1 MKEIIKITLA
11 LTISCLIAGTVM
23 GGVFMI
29 TARAKQQSEI
39 MNIQQSLFGLLGYN
53 IHHPAPPGVVLLHV
67 YRYIVEDDSGVCS
80 GYLFPV
86 QHGARAEYG
95 FLILNQ
101 TGQFVAQFPVADQA
115 EKLINEAD
123 RNTAVQT
130 AAGASKIIRYADDM
144 TIVRTG
150 DQRTAY
156 VLMGKFSGFKT
167 FIHALVALNPDFGIN
182 GMEITSHEEDPGLG
196 GEIEKEYFKNQF
208 KGKSFE
214 KLQILTVTRDPLP
227 EDYRQ
232 YLETQK
238 WQGRKISQ
246 ADAAV
251 LGEKYRRADI
261 HAISGATISS
271 TCVTQG
277 VKQLVKNFA
286 YRIAL
291 LDRAIQ
297 ENRIPAAF

>member
-1 MKEIIKITLA
+1 MKEMIRITLG
-11 LTISCLIAGTVM
+11 LTLSCLIAGTVM
-23 GGVFMI
+23 GGVFMV
-29 TARAKQQSEI
+29 TARDKQRSEF
-39 MNIQQSLFGLLGYN
+39 MNIQQSLFGLLGYD
-53 IHHPAPPGVVLLHV
+53 IHRPAPPGVALRHV
-67 YRYIVEDDSGVCS
+67 YRYIVTDESGVCS

-86 QHGARAEYG
+86 QHGGKGEHV
-95 FLILNQ
+95 FLILNPA
-101 TGQFVAQFPVADQA
+101 GRFAAQFPVPVQA
-115 EKLINEAD
+115 EKLIGEAD
-123 RNTAVQT
+123 RSSAVQT
-130 AAGASKIIRYADDM
+130 AAGASKTIRQADEM
-144 TIVRTG
+144 IIVRTA

-167 FIHALVALNPDFGIN
+167 FIHALVALNPDFSVK
-182 GMEITSHEEDPGLG
+182 GMEITGHEEDPGLG

-214 KLQILTVTRDPLP
+214 SLQILTVTRDPLP
-227 EDYRQ
+227 EDFRR
-232 YLETQK
+232 YLETKK
-238 WQGRKISQ
+238 WQSRRISQ

>member
-11 LTISCLIAGTVM
+11 LTLSCLIAGTIM

-29 TARAKQQSEI
+29 TARAKQQSES
-39 MNIQQSLFGLLGYN
+39 MNIQQSLFGLLGYD
-53 IHHPAPPGVVLLHV
+53 IHQPAPPGVELCHV
-67 YRYIVEDDSGVCS
+67 YRYIVEDESGVCS
-80 GYLFPV
+80 GYLIPV
-86 QHGARAEYG
+86 QKGIKTEYM

-101 TGQFVAQFPVADQA
+101 AGRFVAQIPVAVQA
-115 EKLINEAD
+115 EKLTNEAE
-123 RNTAVQT
+123 RNNAVQT
-130 AAGASKIIRYADDM
+130 AVGASKTIRYADDM

-167 FIHALVALNPDFGIN
+167 YIHALVALNPDFGIK

-196 GEIEKEYFKNQF
+196 GEIEKEYFRNQF

-214 KLQILTVTRDPLP
+214 ALQILTVTRDPLP
-227 EDYRQ
+227 EDYRR
-232 YLETQK
+232 YLETKK
-238 WQGRKISQ
+238 WQSRQITQ
-246 ADAAV
+246 ADAVV
-251 LGEKYRRADI
+251 LGEKFRRADI

-291 LDRAIQ
+291 LDRAIL

>member
-11 LTISCLIAGTVM
+11 LTLSCLIAGTIM

-29 TARAKQQSEI
+29 TARAKQQSEF
-39 MNIQQSLFGLLGYN
+39 MNIQQSLFGLLGYG
-53 IHHPAPPGVVLLHV
+53 IHQPAPPGVELCHV
-67 YRYIVEDDSGVCS
+67 YRYIVEDESGVCS
-80 GYLFPV
+80 GYLIPV
-86 QHGARAEYG
+86 QDGAKTKYV

-101 TGQFVAQFPVADQA
+101 AGRFVAQFPVAVQA

-123 RNTAVQT
+123 RSNAVQT
-130 AAGASKIIRYADDM
+130 ATGASKTIRYADDM

-167 FIHALVALNPDFGIN
+167 YIHALVALNPDFGIK

-196 GEIEKEYFKNQF
+196 GEIEKEYFRNQF

-214 KLQILTVTRDPLP
+214 ALQILTVTRDPLP
-227 EDYRQ
+227 EDYRR
-232 YLETQK
+232 YLETKK
-238 WQGRKISQ
+238 WQSRQITQ
-246 ADAAV
+246 ADAVV
-251 LGEKYRRADI
+251 LGEKFRRADI

-271 TCVTQG
+271 TCVTPGSEATGQ
-277 VKQLVKNFA
+277 KL
-286 YRIAL
+286 RL
-291 LDRAIQ
+291 SHRAAGS
-297 ENRIPAAF
+297 RDS

>member
-1 MKEIIKITLA
+1 MKEIIKIALA
-11 LTISCLIAGTVM
+11 LTLSCLIAGTVM

-29 TARAKQQSEI
+29 TARAKQQSES
-39 MNIQQSLFGLLGYN
+39 MNIRQSLFGLLGYD
-53 IHHPAPPGVVLLHV
+53 IHHPAPPGVGLCHV
-67 YRYIVEDDSGVCS
+67 YRYIVEDESGVCS
-80 GYLFPV
+80 GYLIPV
-86 QHGARAEYG
+86 QNGVKTEYE
-95 FLILNQ
+95 LIILNQ
-101 TGQFVAQFPVADQA
+101 TGQFVTRIPVAVQA
-115 EKLINEAD
+115 EKLISEAD
-123 RNTAVQT
+123 RKSAVQT
-130 AAGASKIIRYADDM
+130 AAGASKTIRYADDM

-150 DQRTAY
+150 EQRTAY
-156 VLMGKFSGFKT
+156 VLTGKFAGFKT
-167 FIHALVALNPDFGIN
+167 FIHTMVALNPDFGIM

-214 KLQILTVTRDPLP
+214 GLQVLTVTKDPLP
-227 EDYRQ
+227 EDYRRF
-232 YLETQK
+232 LETQK
-238 WQGRKISQ
+238 WQSRKISQ
-246 ADAAV
+246 ADASV

-271 TCVTQG
+271 TCVTRG
-277 VKQLVKNFA
+277 VKQLVKDFS

>member
-1 MKEIIKITLA
+1 MKEIIKITIA
-11 LTISCLIAGTVM
+11 LTISCLIAGSLM

-29 TARAKQQSEI
+29 TAKAKQQSEY
-39 MNIQQSLFGLLGYN
+39 MNIQQSLFGLLGYDS
-53 IHHPAPPGVVLLHV
+53 HHSAPPGLELCHL
-67 YRYIVEDDSGVCS
+67 YRYIVEDESGVCS
-80 GYLFPV
+80 GYLIPV
-86 QHGARAEYG
+86 HNGAETEYV
-95 FLILNQ
+95 FVILNQ
-101 TGQFVAQFPVADQA
+101 TGKFVTQFHIAIQA
-115 EKLINEAD
+115 EKLMNEAD
-123 RNTAVQT
+123 RKTAIKT
-130 AAGASKIIRYADDM
+130 AAGPSKTIRYADDM

-156 VLMGKFSGFKT
+156 VLMGNFSGFKN
-167 FIHALVALNPDFGIN
+167 FIHAMVALNSNFGIM

-214 KLQILTVTRDPLP
+214 GLQILTVTKDPLP
-227 EDYRQ
+227 EDYRR

-238 WQGRKISQ
+238 WQRRRISQ
-246 ADAAV
+246 TDAEV
-251 LGEKYRRADI
+251 IGEKYHGADI

-271 TCVTQG
+271 VCVTQG

-286 YRIAL
+286 YRIDL

-297 ENRIPAAF
+297 ENKIPAAF

>member
-1 MKEIIKITLA
+1 MKEIIRITLA
-11 LTISCLIAGTVM
+11 LTLSCLIAGTVM

-29 TARAKQQSEI
+29 TARDKQQSEF
-39 MNIQQSLFGLLGYN
+39 MNIQQSLFGLLGYD
-53 IHHPAPPGVVLLHV
+53 IHRPAPPGVVLRHV
-67 YRYIVEDDSGVCS
+67 YRYIVEDASGVCS

-86 QHGARAEYG
+86 QDGAKAEHV
-95 FLILNQ
+95 FLILSQ
-101 TGQFVAQFPVADQA
+101 AGRFVAQFPVAVQA
-115 EKLINEAD
+115 EKLINETD
-123 RNTAVQT
+123 RSSAVQA
-130 AAGASKIIRYADDM
+130 AAGASKTIRYADDM
-144 TIVRTG
+144 TIVRTA
-150 DQRTAY
+150 DQRSAY
-156 VLMGKFSGFKT
+156 VLMGKFSGYKT
-167 FIHALVALNPDFGIN
+167 FIHALVALNPDFGVT

-214 KLQILTVTRDPLP
+214 GLQILTVTKDPLP
-227 EDYRQ
+227 EDYRR
-232 YLETQK
+232 YLETRK
-238 WQGRKISQ
+238 WQSRQMTQ

-251 LGEKYRRADI
+251 LGEKYRHSNI

>member
-11 LTISCLIAGTVM
+11 LTLSCLIAGTVM
-23 GGVFMI
+23 GGVFMF

-39 MNIQQSLFGLLGYN
+39 MNIQQSLFGLLGYD
-53 IHHPAPPGVVLLHV
+53 IHQPAPPGVELCHV
-67 YRYIVEDDSGVCS
+67 YRYIVEDASGVCS

-86 QHGARAEYG
+86 QDGAKAEYV

-101 TGQFVAQFPVADQA
+101 SGRFVVQFPVAVQS
-115 EKLINEAD
+115 EKLIHESD

-130 AAGASKIIRYADDM
+130 AAGASKTVRYADDM
-144 TIVRTG
+144 TIVLTAG
-150 DQRTAY
+150 QRTAY

-167 FIHALVALNPDFGIN
+167 FIHALVALNPDFGIT

-208 KGKSFE
+208 KGKSVE
-214 KLQILTVTRDPLP
+214 GLQTLTVTKDPLP
-227 EDYRQ
+227 EDYRR
-232 YLETQK
+232 YLETRK
-238 WQGRKISQ
+238 WLSQGMTQ
-246 ADAAV
+246 ADATV
-251 LGEKYRRADI
+251 LGEKYRHANI

-291 LDRAIQ
+291 LDRSIQ

>member
-1 MKEIIKITLA
+1 MKEIIRITLA
-11 LTISCLIAGTVM
+11 LTLSCLIAGTVM

-29 TARAKQQSEI
+29 TARDKQRSEF
-39 MNIQQSLFGLLGYN
+39 MNIRQSLFGLLGYD
-53 IHHPAPPGVVLLHV
+53 IHCPAPPGVALCHV
-67 YRYIVEDDSGVCS
+67 YRYIVEDESGVCS

-86 QHGARAEYG
+86 RDGAKAGYV

-101 TGQFVAQFPVADQA
+101 TGRFVAQFPVAVQA
-115 EKLINEAD
+115 EKLINETD
-123 RNTAVQT
+123 RTTTVQT
-130 AAGASKIIRYADDM
+130 TAGASKPVRYADDM
-144 TIVRTG
+144 TIVRTAE
-150 DQRTAY
+150 QRTAY

-167 FIHALVALNPDFGIN
+167 FIHALVALNPDFGIT

-214 KLQILTVTRDPLP
+214 GIQVLTVTKDPLP
-227 EDYRQ
+227 EDYRR
-232 YLETQK
+232 YLETKK
-238 WQGRKISQ
+238 WQSRQMTQ

-251 LGEKYRRADI
+251 LGEKYRRSNI

-271 TCVTQG
+271 TCVTRG

-286 YRIAL
+286 YRITL
-291 LDRAIQ
+291 LDRAIL